1 MFLTRFLCLSHLW
14 YRHVVVGSVEDGG
27 VVVDVLDLDG
37 DGAHVLQRRLAV
49 VRGLHRHVHLLLA
62 VGLVAVEHL
71 EWLGGQQDSTY
82 ISRKVYGRTEV

>member
-1 MFLTRFLCLSHLW
+1 MPHLW

-62 VGLVAVEHL
+62 VGLVSVEHL
-71 EWLGGQQDSTY
+71 KWLGGQQDSKFQE
-82 ISRKVYGRTEV
+82 RFMVGQRFEARGLEPA